1 MVGRAGRPR
10 MTEVLEHRRAGVLL
24 HPTSLPGP
32 GAAGT
37 IGRAARRFVDL
48 LADSGFSLWQT
59 LPLGPADQV
68 GSPYCSRC
76 AEAGDP
82 ALIDVE
88 DLRGHALL
96 PARMEHAAAVAD
108 PIGAWQSFRATAG
121 ERERA
126 AFARFA
132 ARERRWLL
140 PFVLHGACSTRFADE
155 PWWRWPEALRHRES
169 GALRAEFAASR
180 EFCRALAFQQ
190 YLFALQLQALRLHAH
205 ARGVYLFGDLPFYL
219 DRNSVDVWW
228 RRTLFRVDA
237 DGRPDA
243 VAGVPPDYFSRD
255 GQLWGNPLYDWP
267 RMAEDGYRWWI
278 ARIRHQLERFDLLR
292 IDHFR
297 ALDSYWAVPAGARTA
312 REGQWL
318 AGPADALLGALRE
331 ALGDMPLVAEDLGA
345 ITASVRALRDRF
357 GLPGMLVLQFG
368 FDGSADNPNAPPNHR
383 ERAVVYTGTHD
394 NDTTLGWYASLDE
407 ATRARVSTMLGG
419 AATVMPDALIDAAY
433 ASPAKLA
440 VIPMQDLLG
449 LGSDARMNTPGTVEG
464 NWRWRFD
471 WRQVDASFAARA
483 RERAARHG
491 RLPAVR

>member
-1 MVGRAGRPR
+1 
-10 MTEVLEHRRAGVLL
+10 MTALPEHRRAGVLL

-32 GAAGT
+32 GAPGT

-48 LADSGFSLWQT
+48 LADGGFSLWQT

-68 GSPYCSRC
+68 GSPYCSRST
-76 AEAGDP
+76 EAGDP
-82 ALIDVE
+82 ALIDGE

-96 PARMEHAAAVAD
+96 PARMEHAAAAVD
-108 PIGAWQSFRATAG
+108 PVSAWRSFRAAAG
-121 ERERA
+121 ARERA
-126 AFARFA
+126 AFTRFA

-140 PFVLHGACSTRFADE
+140 PFVLHGACSMRFGGE
-155 PWWRWPEALRHRES
+155 PWWHWPEALRRCEP
-169 GALRAEFAASR
+169 GALRAELAANR
-180 EFCRALAFQQ
+180 ELCRALAFQQ
-190 YLFALQLQALRLHAH
+190 HLFALQWQALRQHAH
-205 ARGVYLFGDLPFYL
+205 ARGVYFFGDLPFYL

-228 RRTLFRVDA
+228 RRALFRVDA

-255 GQLWGNPLYDWP
+255 GQLWGNPLYDWA
-267 RMAEDGYRWWI
+267 RMAADGYRWWV
-278 ARIRHQLERFDLLR
+278 ARIRRQLERFDLLR

-312 REGQWL
+312 REGEWL
-318 AGPADALLGALRE
+318 TGPADALLGTLRE
-331 ALGDMPLVAEDLGA
+331 ALGDMPLVAEDLGE

-368 FDGSADNPNAPPNHR
+368 FDGSADNPHAPPNHR

-394 NDTTLGWYASLDE
+394 NDTTLGWYASLDA
-407 ATRARVSTMLGG
+407 ATRARVSAMLGG
-419 AATVMPDALIDAAY
+419 ATTAMPDALIEAAY
-433 ASPAKLA
+433 ASPAMLA

-471 WRQVDASFAARA
+471 WQQVDASFAARA

-491 RLPAVR
+491 RLPPDR